1 MSLTE
6 LMNKKVYSRPK
17 EGKHTLV
24 LKSVKEVST
33 ENYEYLEFN
42 TMLDDERE
50 FKVNMFERDLSFFQ
64 TALIKELKT
73 EGCTFG
79 ELLARAIKEGTKF
92 NVWINYNIA
101 TTDTDGKT
109 TTREYTNIYWSEPKA
124 TTDATNTEEFLK
136 AVAEASA
143 SKQSESL
150 V

>member
-17 EGKHTLV
+17 AGQHTLV

-33 ENYEYLEFN
+33 DNYEYLEFN
-42 TMLDDERE
+42 TVLDDERE
-50 FKVNMFERDLSFFQ
+50 FKINMFERDLSFFQ

-79 ELLARAIKEGTKF
+79 ELLARAIKEGIKF
-92 NVWINYNIA
+92 NVWVQYNIA
-101 TTDTDGKT
+101 STTDTDGKV

-124 TTDATNTEEFLK
+124 TTNNTTSTEEFMK

-143 SKQSESL
+143 QSGNL
-150 V
+150 A

>member
-17 EGKHTLV
+17 EGQHTLV

-33 ENYEYLEFN
+33 DSYEYLEFN
-42 TMLDDERE
+42 TVLDDERE

-79 ELLARAIKEGTKF
+79 ELLARAIKERTKF
-92 NVWINYNIA
+92 NVWIQYNIVSG
-101 TTDTDGKT
+101 TDQDGKP
-109 TTREYTNIYWSEPKA
+109 TTREFTNIYWSEPRT
-124 TTDATNTEEFLK
+124 TTDNTATDEEFLK
-136 AVAEASA
+136 AVAEAQ
-143 SKQSESL
+143 SKSQG
-150 V
+150 

>member
-17 EGKHTLV
+17 EGQHTLV
-24 LKSVKEVST
+24 LKNVKEVST
-33 ENYEYLEFN
+33 DSYEYLEFN
-42 TMLDDERE
+42 TVLDDERE

-79 ELLARAIKEGTKF
+79 ELLARAIKEHTKF
-92 NVWINYNIA
+92 NVWIQYNVVSG
-101 TTDTDGKT
+101 TDQEGKP
-109 TTREYTNIYWSEPKA
+109 TTREFTNIYWSEPKA
-124 TTDATNTEEFLK
+124 TTESTVNDEEFLK
-136 AVAEASA
+136 AVANAT
-143 SKQSESL
+143 QSSSL